1 MPMKAPRQPGLF
13 DVEERAAQLTD
24 MGDPLV
30 GLKARIDWEAFRP
43 DLVRVHDKDRK
54 SNAGAKPIDVVLMFK
69 VLVLQQLHNL
79 SDDGIEYQV
88 RDRFSSM
95 RFLGLQ
101 LEGRV
106 PDAKTVWLFRERL
119 KALDLVERLFA
130 GFHQQ
135 LATQGYVA
143 RAGQM
148 VDATFVEVP
157 GQRNTREENAQIKAG
172 EVPEAWDEPEGKAMR
187 RQKDTEARWTKKNHG
202 RHYGYKNHIN
212 ADQQHKLIQSYAV
225 TAASVHDSQV
235 FDGLLDQTIGMDG
248 NKRPVYADSAYRSEA
263 QEQRLVDAH
272 IDSHV
277 CEKGSRGRPLTDA
290 QKGSNR
296 IKSKVRARVE
306 HVFGAQAQMG
316 GHVVRT
322 VGLQRAKVKIGLM
335 NLVYNMIRLVQ
346 LIKRDRKPEQPG
358 IKGQWQG
365 SCAQCGIKGRKT
377 FSKDGFATRIDA

>member
-1 MPMKAPRQPGLF
+1 MKKPRQPGLF
-13 DVEERAAQLTD
+13 DVEERAAQLTE

-30 GLKARIDWEAFRP
+30 ALKARIDWEAFRP
-43 DLVRVHDKDRK
+43 ELSRVHDKGRK

-79 SDDGIEYQV
+79 SDDRIEYQI
-88 RDRFSSM
+88 RDRFSFM

-101 LEGRV
+101 LEDRV
-106 PDAKTVWLFRERL
+106 PDAKTVWLFRDRL
-119 KALDLVERLFA
+119 KELSLVEALFA
-130 GFHQQ
+130 RFHEQ
-135 LATQGYVA
+135 LANQGYVA

-157 GQRNTREENAQIKAG
+157 RQRNTREENAQLKAG
-172 EVPEAWDEPEGKAMR
+172 EVPEAWDKPEAKAKR
-187 RQKDTEARWTKKNHG
+187 RQKDTDARWTKKNQE
-202 RHYGYKNHIN
+202 RHYGYKNHVN

-235 FDGLLDQTIGMDG
+235 FDELLDQTEDKDG
-248 NKRPVYADSAYRSEA
+248 DKRPVYADSAYRSEA
-263 QEQRLVDAH
+263 QEQCLADGRIASH
-272 IDSHV
+272 I
-277 CEKGSRGRPLTDA
+277 CEKGSRGKPLTEG

-316 GHVVRT
+316 GHLVRT
-322 VGLQRAKVKIGLM
+322 IGLQRAKVKIGLM

-346 LIKRDRKPEQPG
+346 LIKLGAKAARRGLMDNHRE
-358 IKGQWQG
+358 
-365 SCAQCGIKGRKT
+365 
-377 FSKDGFATRIDA
+377 ATPVVA